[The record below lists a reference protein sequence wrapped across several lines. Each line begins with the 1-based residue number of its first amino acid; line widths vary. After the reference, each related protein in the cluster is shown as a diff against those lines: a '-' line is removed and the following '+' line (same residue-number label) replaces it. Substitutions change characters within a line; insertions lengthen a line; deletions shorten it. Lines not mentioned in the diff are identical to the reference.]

1 MVVLLT
7 SYISCKR
14 PSPPTP
20 DRERTPTSRL
30 RLNRNHHFRLATG
43 QALGATSCVRP
54 SWAETKRGSSP
65 LFIEFQGKFQ
75 EGNLSSHV
83 VKQPV
88 AVKDGLPIEH
98 SGDGGAGDFAV
109 TNCLLELYGPLELY
123 ELAELTLIFRCETE
137 AAAKYTGLNDR

>member
-1 MVVLLT
+1 M
-7 SYISCKR
+7 K
-14 PSPPTP
+14 
-20 DRERTPTSRL
+20 E
-30 RLNRNHHFRLATG
+30 
-43 QALGATSCVRP
+43 
-54 SWAETKRGSSP
+54 SWIGHR
-65 LFIEFQGKFQ
+65 EFQGTRECQ
-75 EGNLSSHV
+75 GTGNLSSHV